1 MNQNIN
7 DLKVLFLRTS
17 KAKLNGREV
26 KGRVYIVAMAKSHI
40 LLRSLDKSAKLSS
53 WPKMPVSM
61 MAIYVEL
68 KTWHCTVPYEAVVL

>member
-26 KGRVYIVAMAKSHI
+26 KGRVYIVAMARPHI
-40 LLRSLDKSAKLSS
+40 LLRSLDKCAQFLAKNAHFLWLYTPMLRKNISNVQS
-53 WPKMPVSM
+53 
-61 MAIYVEL
+61 
-68 KTWHCTVPYEAVVL
+68 